1 MDTSSL
7 DDNFERLLLNSDR
20 EDVIQLNNADKQNEL
35 FANPDDRDDNDT
47 DDNEVDTNVNDV

>member
-7 DDNFERLLLNSDR
+7 DDNFERLILNSDK
-20 EDVIQLNNADKQNEL
+20 ENEIQLNNTDKRDEL
-35 FANPDDRDDNDT
+35 FANPEDSNDDGT

>member
-7 DDNFERLLLNSDR
+7 DDNFERLLLNNDK
-20 EDVIQLNNADKQNEL
+20 EDEIQLSNTDKRDEL
-35 FANPDDRDDNDT
+35 LANPEDSKDDDT